1 MRRRDFIAVAA
12 FAAFPAAAAQI
23 RTVAVLM
30 PSPETDAELKARVGR
45 SARRCAGS
53 AGATRRCAERG
64 SRHDLRLKPHV
75 DEWAHLRLREIA
87 RPDHMSA
94 AALFLA

>member
-30 PSPETDAELKARVGR
+30 PSPETDAELKARVWAFR
-45 SARRCAGS
+45 EEMRRLGWGDEALRGAGF
-53 AGATRRCAERG
+53 APRLAAETACR
-64 SRHDLRLKPHV
+64 
-75 DEWAHLRLREIA
+75 
-87 RPDHMSA
+87 
-94 AALFLA
+94 